1 MPAESTQRKD
11 YKTLSSSPGNEG
23 PNPRDIGPLPS
34 PQSRKNGTSQNKYQK
49 NPASPV
55 NENQRIAA
63 AAGTDTQLG
72 AEIAPSVRN
81 ESIEAAPVFPEEP
94 ATPDKG
100 TKKGREAKK
109 KQKDKE
115 LLTDDR

>member
-11 YKTLSSSPGNEG
+11 YKTLSSSPGNED

-49 NPASPV
+49 NPADPDNKKQQV
-55 NENQRIAA
+55 A
-63 AAGTDTQLG
+63 AAGVDMELG
-72 AEIAPSVRN
+72 ADIAPSVRN
-81 ESIEAAPVFPEEP
+81 QSISAVPVLSEEP
-94 ATPDKG
+94 AAPDKG
-100 TKKGREAKK
+100 TKKGRAAKK

-115 LLTDDR
+115 LLTD